1 MKNRNISFRLS
12 IYLIVSEILLSVI
25 IIAVGY
31 WFGRNVILEN
41 LFHKLQYHT
50 EEVINPIKSSMNE
63 TKWLIDNFSTGLDS
77 RNFSSYP
84 EKYTGLVFEV
94 VPDIIAIRIVT
105 VDEKDT
111 TKFKTDHVISRGDK
125 TIEKDKKLFYQEYK
139 DAEDWMNKAYRS
151 GLAIWSPPFYS
162 ENNKG
167 DSIKQ
172 ILIYAKP
179 FFITSG
185 RQLNKAIIYCAISLD
200 NRLKSLHGLNIF
212 QSGMPILMTDKGVV
226 VYPPPKGDVGKGPD
240 VLSQFIDENF
250 EIKRIIKEGKE
261 GSTIVYPDFV
271 NNRKSIAIYWPIS
284 SINWLM
290 VAVLPESE
298 YLSGLNK
305 ILLLSVL
312 IILFIGSVSTA
323 IVVYLSLKLVS
334 PIELLANYSRKII
347 EDEGIDASEQIDEVE
362 ALTKS
367 MHIMK
372 RKLENSDKERLKSKM
387 DNEEMDKELQLAR
400 DIQMGIVPTKFPLFP
415 GRTDFDC
422 YGKLIP
428 AKIVGGDLFDFFLLD
443 DNNLFVSIC
452 DTLGKGIPASMFAV
466 VTRTLI
472 RSIANPITR
481 IGKMMELLN
490 DELSLGQASDMFVTV
505 VMGRLNL
512 TSGEFSYCNA
522 GHPRPFILRNDNQI
536 DELGG
541 SHGFPIGVR
550 KNQKF
555 VESVDILSPG
565 ESLVAFTDGITE
577 EVDKFGNFFGKERLF
592 AIAQSRNSYSPEKL
606 VEDILSSVDRFRGE
620 NEMYDDTT
628 LLAIK
633 YIGKG

>member
-31 WFGRNVILEN
+31 WFGRKVILEN
-41 LFHKLQYHT
+41 IFHKLQYHT
-50 EEVINPIKSSMNE
+50 EEVISPIKSSMNE
-63 TKWLIDNFSTGLDS
+63 TKWLIDNFSNGPDS
-77 RNFSSYP
+77 SNVINYP

-94 VPDIIAIRIVT
+94 VPDIVAMRFVI
-105 VDEKDT
+105 VDEKNPSM
-111 TKFKTDHVISRGDK
+111 FKTDHVFYREGK
-125 TIEKDKKLFYQEYK
+125 TIEKDKKLFCKDYK
-139 DAEDWMNKAYRS
+139 DAGDWMNKAYRN
-151 GLAIWSPPFYS
+151 GLAVWSPPFYS
-162 ENNKG
+162 ENNNAEG
-167 DSIKQ
+167 VKQ

-179 FFITSG
+179 FSITSG
-185 RQLNKAIIYCAISLD
+185 RQITKAIIYCAISLD
-200 NRLKSLHGLNIF
+200 NKLKSLPGLNIF
-212 QSGMPILMTDKGVV
+212 QSGMPILITDKGVI
-226 VYPPPKGDVGKGPD
+226 VYPTQNKVVGKGPD
-240 VLSQFIDENF
+240 MLSQFIDENF
-250 EIKRIIKEGKE
+250 EIKKILKEGKE
-261 GSTIVYPDFV
+261 GSAIVYPNFL

-298 YLSGLNK
+298 YLSGLNR

-312 IILFIGSVSTA
+312 MILFIGSVSTA
-323 IVVYLSLKLVS
+323 IVVYLSIKLVS
-334 PIELLANYSRKII
+334 PIESLAIYSRKII
-347 EDEGIDASEQIDEVE
+347 EDEGIDTSEQIDEVE
-362 ALTKS
+362 ALTMS
-367 MHIMK
+367 MNIMK

-490 DELSLGQASDMFVTV
+490 DELSLGQESDMFVTV

-512 TSGEFSYCNA
+512 TNGEFSYCNA
-522 GHPRPFILRNDNQI
+522 GHPRPFILRNDHQI

-555 VESVDILSPG
+555 VESMDVLAPG

-592 AIAQSRNSYSPEKL
+592 AIAQSRNSSSPEKL

-620 NEMYDDTT
+620 NEMFDDTT
-628 LLAIK
+628 LLAVK